1 MNPHFQPEKHFQ
13 ASAPSV
19 FKEDMVLLSY
29 GLDTFVHS
37 TDLYGTSAKLSRT
50 DRDPDLAL
58 LPAIHVEERAAWH
71 LPSLGWGVGGV
82 EAGLGQQW
90 PLGRLDQGPCVPLP
104 DEEELPPASPPAG
117 LLGLGVHCH
126 PQQRTLPAC

>member
-1 MNPHFQPEKHFQ
+1 MNPHFQLEKHFQ

-37 TDLYGTSAKLSRT
+37 TGIYGTSAKLSRT

-71 LPSLGWGVGGV
+71 LPSLGGWGGGG
-82 EAGLGQQW
+82 AGAAVAPGET
-90 PLGRLDQGPCVPLP
+90 GSGAMCSS
-104 DEEELPPASPPAG
+104 A
-117 LLGLGVHCH
+117 
-126 PQQRTLPAC
+126 